1 MIDHRFESTLPTDV
15 RDAIARDLQATLV
28 HLIDL
33 ALQAKQMHW
42 TVVGPTFRSLHLHLD
57 EITASCR
64 EYADDVAE
72 RCAALGVPPD
82 GTAARIVR
90 QSDVPTG
97 THWFVQ
103 DSDCAQFMV
112 DRLHFVVA
120 AMRDVLDR
128 IEDKD
133 IVSHDLLIGIARGL
147 EKHAW
152 MLQASTITRAIPE
165 KATALEADDVKRA
178 HEARRS

>member
-1 MIDHRFESTLPTDV
+1 M
-15 RDAIARDLQATLV
+15 RDEIAQDLQTTLV

-57 EITASCR
+57 EITATCR
-64 EYADDVAE
+64 NYADEVAE
-72 RCAALGVPPD
+72 RSAALGVPPD
-82 GTAARIVR
+82 GTPERVVR
-90 QSDVPTG
+90 QSAVPNS

-112 DRLHFVVA
+112 DRLLFVVA
-120 AMRDVLDR
+120 GIRDALAR
-128 IEDKD
+128 TEKND
-133 IVSHDLLIGIARGL
+133 IISHDLLVGVAKGL

-152 MLQASTITRAIPE
+152 MLQATTLKKAIPAKTTQVRME
-165 KATALEADDVKRA
+165 VQ
-178 HEARRS
+178 